1 MIAGQSPRD
10 VPGCCRMAWHG
21 PSCLAVSGPAQLHC
35 SGDRWLF
42 LSPWERMWDQEP
54 PGVSMSCPGVGGQ
67 GAAWP
72 QESWMGL
79 SCWALA

>member
-1 MIAGQSPRD
+1 MLQNGVAWTKLPRSVRTCPAPLQWGQVAFFVPLGENVGPRT
-10 VPGCCRMAWHG
+10 
-21 PSCLAVSGPAQLHC
+21 
-35 SGDRWLF
+35 
-42 LSPWERMWDQEP
+42 